1 LRYLP
6 ILLIVASLAACSD
19 SGGTNTGLF
28 TGDSVAQDDSATD
41 DAMGNGDIAA
51 ADVEK
56 ETQIIPTTCEP
67 GDFICINGKLA
78 SCDADFGWLLEIC
91 PEGTKCDDGECV
103 KSECDPLSARCNDN
117 SVEICSPDGTGWSK
131 SLPCP
136 EEKICL
142 EGTCVLPQC
151 EPGESVCADQSVL
164 TCADDGLSWFV
175 TPCGDA
181 EICFDGQCIEC
192 VKDADCPA
200 GKACVEG
207 LCEEPPLEWITKSL
221 PDGVVG
227 EDYNVQLD
235 VEGGIPPYYFDLIA
249 GDLPAGITLD
259 SDAGLLSGT
268 PTEAGNATITIELS
282 DDLGNAEPREFT
294 LDIISPPG
302 SVVVTTGSPLP
313 GGEEGES
320 YSLQLEAS
328 GGSAPYTW
336 GIIEGALPA
345 GLIMTSSGSI
355 EGVLADHGTF
365 TFTVK
370 VFDNGMPVGVGSK
383 EFELTITVAPLEI
396 IGGQEYDLFITKI
409 IVLPLI
415 TTLELIPIPYSTQLE
430 AKGGVKP
437 YHWSEQPMPGFVEF
451 LIANGGLPDGLTLE
465 DDGELHGSSN
475 DADDVVSISIPFTG
489 IDLTG
494 YFFMGEVKDSQD
506 PQDSDSAIYLIPT
519 IPVGF

>member
-1 LRYLP
+1 VRYLP
-6 ILLIVASLAACSD
+6 ILLLVASLVACSD

-28 TGDSVAQDDSATD
+28 TGDILAQSDTAPS
-41 DAMGNGDIAA
+41 DASGNGDVNL
-51 ADVEK
+51 ADLGE
-56 ETQIIPTTCEP
+56 ETTAIPTTCEV

-78 SCDADFGWLLEIC
+78 SCDAVFGWLLEVC
-91 PEGTKCDDGECV
+91 PEGTKCDEGECV
-103 KSECDPLSARCNDN
+103 KSECDPLSARCNEN

-131 SLPCP
+131 PLPCP
-136 EEKICL
+136 EEKICQ
-142 EGTCVLPQC
+142 EGTCVAPEC
-151 EPGESVCADQSVL
+151 FPGEEVCADQSVL
-164 TCADDGLSWFV
+164 TCAEDGLSWFV

-200 GKACVEG
+200 GKACVDG
-207 LCEEPPLEWITKSL
+207 LCNEPPLEWITKSL

-227 EDYNVQLD
+227 EAYEVQLD

-249 GDLPAGITLD
+249 GELPADLTLD
-259 SDAGLLSGT
+259 SELGLLAGT
-268 PTEAGNATITIELS
+268 PTIAGNVAVTLELS
-282 DDLGNAEPREFT
+282 DDLGNAEPREFSF
-294 LDIISPPG
+294 DIISPPG

-313 GGEEGES
+313 GSEEGES

-336 GIIEGALPA
+336 GIIEGALPS
-345 GLIMTSSGSI
+345 GLSMTSGGSI

-365 TFTVK
+365 GFTVK

-396 IGGQEYDLFITKI
+396 IGGQEYDLFVTKI
-409 IVLPLI
+409 IVLPLV
-415 TTLELIPIPYSTQLE
+415 TTVELIPIPYSTQLE

-437 YHWSEQPMPGFVEF
+437 YHWNEEPLPGFVEF

-475 DADDVVSISIPFTG
+475 DPDAVVSVSIPFTG

-494 YFFMGEVKDSQD
+494 YFFMGRVVDSQD